1 MQEWGDY
8 QQVSALHADALHA
21 FGVQERRLWGRMSEE
36 LQLVCSRGVTY
47 WLLWLEHAARTACKP
62 KFIITNP
69 YGGHVAA
76 GFKISPGKKQKT
88 QINSPS

>member
-1 MQEWGDY
+1 M
-8 QQVSALHADALHA
+8 H
-21 FGVQERRLWGRMSEE
+21 ERQLWDRMSEE

-76 GFKISPGKKQKT
+76 GFNISLEKNKY
-88 QINSPS
+88 IPSYRKFKL